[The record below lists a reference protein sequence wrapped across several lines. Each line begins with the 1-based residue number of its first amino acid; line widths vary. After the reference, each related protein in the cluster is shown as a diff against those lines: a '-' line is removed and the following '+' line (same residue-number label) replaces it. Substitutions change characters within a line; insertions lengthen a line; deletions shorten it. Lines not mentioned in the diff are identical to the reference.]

1 MELPFADVERL
12 FKSNEARLGD
22 LGLQGFARLA
32 NTATGT
38 QDYSQA
44 DVGWFGR
51 NVKQAST
58 GYDRWIDENMGGVK
72 DAAGSVGE
80 GLFGLFGQDRA
91 VGREA
96 GEQAVRGTL
105 DYVPLIAGSLLAPV
119 TGGASFLPGAAMSGA
134 LGAASAYEKTDSP
147 LQTIMAGAL
156 PFVGGKVGEVGARAA
171 ISGASKIPG
180 LGALGFKGGT
190 KVLTPATEAVGAME
204 HLIAKTFADRFA
216 GAVGSETML
225 NAATMVADSGIGLVE
240 DGELRNPFTM
250 ENILSNAIDPTLVFS
265 IGEFVQP
272 SVVATRAV
280 KTEAQKGRVLNAD
293 LQASAE
299 EQRQKATTP
308 VGRSYGEVETAY
320 LDLERDIKKKIV
332 DTKDN
337 DEKEF
342 LSGELVKLDKL
353 RQKFREDFEKPDA
366 NPGAFSPRNVFHK
379 TFEEAQAEYALRKA
393 GGETPPPLDELA
405 PEDLVNEVN
414 AQRAEVDEPPITNEV
429 MQSEVET
436 NLEDGDT
443 LEIAVEKATEVVKSK
458 TPSFSRQIE
467 TRISQ
472 MTEDKITDVD
482 QARNML
488 IEEYKVTDEKQLSTI
503 ENRLKRLGK
512 ASRKKL
518 TQEQKEAA
526 ASAGTDAP
534 NTGRPQT
541 KTEDQDAFDWLD
553 AQSKSKDP
561 NVQKEVEIFAKVRSE
576 SKSDIERPGVNT
588 DLINTYKEWQRLRDA
603 GELKYGKGKADI
615 PLKQQEVL
623 KRMLEAM
630 QKKRAK
636 VPTGMPLKQSVGSAI
651 NQSFEN
657 KQLAESYADRM
668 NLKDDG
674 FNYKAAV
681 RKGKHVVEATPKSTS
696 NTDEAGTDLP
706 PEFVVDLELLEKV
719 RTALSQAKPEQT
731 DSKGEPDVKVEKR
744 VEVSEDVEVPV
755 GKPEAMGLE
764 EKYKIDL
771 MQVESILIDLGETSG
786 TEWNE
791 MVRARELLESP
802 NQKERLQ
809 GVAMAVELAAAYDVT
824 YADYPADIKK
834 VGQEENDAALILF
847 VEKFQTMIKAKDV
860 SAEDA
865 ERIAKEFLQSLFVS
879 NSANILP
886 KLKPNALTMDNFLR
900 MEDGT
905 LFDPENVV
913 HLAMAT
919 PAQIE
924 LHRLKGTPDLQR
936 ALQQEQDQ
944 IRAKRQDD
952 LNDLLISLLSEEDVE
967 SDSYSRNLEAALT
980 MSAASRWGYKIKKT
994 GDGEEDF
1001 DVVLSEI
1008 SENNRTA
1015 VPVFDGKIGEYL
1027 MKAVESRSVRVQD
1040 AETRL
1045 KIAEEER
1052 FMDLDL
1058 FDEGTP
1064 EQHAWQR
1071 RTWEAEHTASLDGL
1085 KSQLKEAE
1093 KQRDTLTLK
1102 QAFSEGIKA
1111 GVIEKIKQNKNANL
1125 DGWKKWAQSDK
1136 LEDAK
1141 ALNAACA
1148 GTTWCT
1154 GDQVSTAKSH
1164 LSGGDFYTFYKD
1176 GKPEIAIRTEN
1187 GRMVEFVGATQD
1199 QKALDWHNKE
1209 GLRFFEEEKPEV
1221 TNTEGFFEDLKVDKA
1236 LERIAKGT
1244 ETAEDYLPFIQYN
1257 DEYSRLSV
1265 ALPDRNFA
1273 GHGSA
1278 VRPKALRDL
1287 ITSKVELNEDK
1298 VYQHFKDKKTA
1309 PDGTYTILPTFG
1321 RNDADDFDERWNRLA
1336 RDAETLGTITLSDG
1350 VANFPNLKS
1359 VHSLWGNT
1367 TAELWAPNLEQA
1379 HTIRVGGNVNLPK
1392 LQKASKLH
1400 LLTSELSDLP
1410 SLTDAYFI
1418 EAQFLVAPE
1427 LVAVDDVRV
1436 SSINAPMAYCNTLKI
1451 HTAYGEKSVVNS
1463 ADYVDVNGS
1472 AKVEITGPVKRVG
1485 THRNSLPT
1493 LIELTLPDYARPTV
1507 NAKAPTIVRGS
1518 EKVNIN
1524 SNATGEA
1531 GVLYFPDASDVGDIT
1546 DYIERGTIHQGN
1558 KVSVFSTML
1567 KEVHGGVDQKSP
1579 YVRDA
1584 LSLAGSSLAVGPAG
1598 NGRDLTA
1605 AWLQTELE
1613 PAYAAAYDQV
1623 LAMRS
1628 KTLSPKELI
1637 DRVLRRNGVS
1647 PDMIVAS
1654 HPMFQKLFTFF
1665 DLNDVTFRELMS
1677 DSVRGKATIAGPV
1690 RELLLSGK
1698 QLGDLTDVEKLRAVE
1713 YVAGHEIGHLVEQMA
1728 NSGKLLPSQQKAW
1741 TQFDQWSRTATP
1753 EELIEAQD
1761 LAMETLLPKEYQDN
1775 PVMKE
1780 SLKAINSP
1788 EEFRANL
1795 ISMFA
1800 LGQINSPDQMGLD
1813 LLPRPVSRALHVL
1826 SEVGRVVYNAMRSVL
1841 RALPEWRPN
1850 NSARAHVYN
1859 MSQMLL
1865 SMKQQLNDTKAF
1877 YEEGRKIVNVGP
1889 DAFNYR
1895 NYGGESIA
1903 PPEDTARSRLF
1914 DFAQDFVMHF
1924 DQLTQKNR
1932 HFKELGRTVH
1942 ASITEQK
1949 SMLKQVVGAITGEVD
1964 ASGNPQFASH
1974 NSKLAWERVVSS
1986 PLVNKTLGDWLRLQN
2001 VTKPEGTNKPGM
2013 SIKLDA
2019 LREVSP
2025 ELYQRVQKLSKGDRD
2040 AVVMMRDRFENGHR
2054 VFAEMFMNHSKSVGE
2069 TFVQS
2074 YLGAKMPEK
2083 WKEAPAMAHLLLE
2096 AVRTIGAVDP
2106 AQRAAGQELLAK
2118 VASQMDAQVF
2128 YKAFDLAKMAVTR
2141 EAEIQATMA
2150 MAQGFSSEVRTGKHF
2165 LRWLEPD
2172 GKRHGGQGFET
2183 IKALKAY
2190 EQKLVARGAT
2200 PIQVTSVE
2208 RGKPQMTEP
2217 EWMQAV
2223 AEIEEKN
2230 KAYLDALDLPDDVKK
2245 QMVGLLDIQGEF
2257 QAAFGKNKA
2266 AMPTKERKFAAGRDD
2281 LDMVASQIAY
2291 FSAGTKMIHGQ
2302 IMRNRLAYQFGNPEF
2317 KDPALVK
2324 DVSRLKNMLEN
2335 FAVPDTEMGTNI
2347 AAFNASYMLG
2357 MNLSTGMVEVA
2368 QPMFSFVPE
2377 LMNNGMSYLKSMK
2390 LIGKAQKEVTKFTL
2404 RHIPAKIGHKLDE
2417 AMPVNMRQDKDDNEL
2432 WENPEYSQFMKW
2444 AASRNA
2450 ISLTHM
2456 TDIVN
2461 DAETSGLVLG
2471 EISHTGKSKRSLGQR
2486 LLSPVQQYGRMSLK
2500 FYQNFTEFNARV
2512 GLIAGYELAKS
2523 QGHTGLKAYELAEE
2537 FARTVTFSGGKV
2549 NRPKNFSGR
2558 DPFYRTVGQA
2568 MYSLQGYTT
2577 GMLSMM
2583 ARYYAVG
2590 TAKNDM
2596 PGVTAQDKKNAR
2608 RALRTL
2614 LATQMFG
2621 AGAIGLP
2628 FAAAAIK
2635 MIEGITGL
2643 EFEREMREGLAGLLE
2658 QDEDEDGGL
2667 LADVFLHGGMNALSD
2682 RILPGSPDFGS
2693 RLAMGGIMGV
2703 NSYDG
2708 FSLSALAGPT
2718 GSVVENVVK
2727 GVTNL
2732 AQGDTA
2738 QAFED
2743 VAPVA
2748 WKKVINMIRNDGEF
2762 TDSSGN
2768 MLTESS
2774 SAEKFAYGV
2783 GFTPQRIAKLK
2794 HYSRLQRRS
2803 EELSLNREKRW
2814 HDQVTDLYF
2823 DNPGAA
2829 MALLQSRSASDPYF
2843 DYNGAVEKIAE
2854 RVERRTLPK
2863 DPRAEGSYR
2872 GTQGNE
2878 VLLRDLVGKT
2888 EPKET
2893 ERVLLRENVKQT
2905 LGGGYGPQNPVTQR
2919 QLSRA
2924 QLMDQVMERM
2934 PYMPRA
2940 SAAKMVDELLSR

>member
-1 MELPFADVERL
+1 MELPFADIEQL
-12 FKSNEARLGD
+12 FKKNEARLGD

-44 DVGWFGR
+44 DVGWLGR

-58 GYDRWIDENMGGVK
+58 AYDRWIDENMGGVK
-72 DAAGSVGE
+72 NAAGGVGE
-80 GLFGLFGQDRA
+80 GLFGFFGQDRA

-105 DYVPLIAGSLLAPV
+105 DYVPLIAGSLLAPL

-156 PFVGGKVGEVGARAA
+156 PFVGGKIGEVGARMA
-171 ISGASKIPG
+171 ISGASKVPG

-190 KVLTPATEAVGAME
+190 KVLTEATEHVGAME

-240 DGELRNPFTM
+240 DGEFRNPFTM
-250 ENILSNAIDPTLVFS
+250 ENFLANAIDPTLVFS
-265 IGEFVQP
+265 IGEFIQP

-293 LQASAE
+293 LQTSAE
-299 EQRQKATTP
+299 ELRQKATSP
-308 VGRSYGEVETAY
+308 VGKSYEEVETAY

-332 DTKDN
+332 DTKDK

-379 TFEEAQAEYALRKA
+379 TFEEAQAEYTLRKA

-429 MQSEVET
+429 MQSEVEAH
-436 NLEDGDT
+436 LEEGDT
-443 LEIAVEKATEVVKSK
+443 LEAAVEKATEVVKSK

-482 QARNML
+482 QARKML
-488 IEEYKVTDEKQLSTI
+488 IEEYKVTDEKQLTTI

-512 ASRKKL
+512 AKRVPL
-518 TQEQKEAA
+518 TPEQKEAA
-526 ASAGTDAP
+526 AKAGTDAP

-541 KTEDQDAFDWLD
+541 KTEDQDALDWLD
-553 AQSKSKDP
+553 AQSKSADP
-561 NVQKEVEIFAKVRSE
+561 NVQEEVKIFTRVRGA
-576 SKSDIERPGVNT
+576 SKSDVERPGVNT

-603 GELKYGKGKADI
+603 GELTYGKGKADN
-615 PLKQQEVL
+615 LTKQQVVL
-623 KRMLEAM
+623 ERMLNDM

-636 VPTGMPLKQSVGSAI
+636 VPTGMPMKQSVGSSI

-657 KQLAESYADRM
+657 KELAQGYADRM

-674 FNYKAAV
+674 FNYKPAV

-696 NTDEAGTDLP
+696 DYDQAGTDLP

-719 RTALSQAKPEQT
+719 RAALSQAKPEQT
-731 DSKGEPDVKVEKR
+731 DSKGEPDVKVEKA
-744 VEVSEDVEVPV
+744 VEISEDVEVPV

-764 EKYKIDL
+764 EKYKAGLDKVEDL
-771 MQVESILIDLGETSG
+771 SDDFDLGDLE
-786 TEWNE
+786 EA
-791 MVRARELLESP
+791 RALLESS
-802 NQKERLQ
+802 KAEDRAK
-809 GVAMAVELAAAYDVT
+809 GVKMAVELMDAHGIRFAEFPGTNKDVEYLELAKRPEKNIDELSKLLLEKAEEKGYSVRGFHGSPNKGFTRFKLGRSNEHDWSLSRGTAIHFGNRREMSEGYNTKGEQGYGDAVEGEIRQFFLPDNLLKVAVTKDSAWFELPDGTRLNESPRNYNIKDGIYPDIEIITHETRAYVESLGFDGLRAAWGNSEEYAVFDPKKIKLADVVT
-824 YADYPADIKK
+824 YDDF
-834 VGQEENDAALILF
+834 G
-847 VEKFQTMIKAKDV
+847 
-860 SAEDA
+860 
-865 ERIAKEFLQSLFVS
+865 
-879 NSANILP
+879 NIIPLS
-886 KLKPNALTMDNFLR
+886 MRF
-900 MEDGT
+900 
-905 LFDPENVV
+905 
-913 HLAMAT
+913 
-919 PAQIE
+919 
-924 LHRLKGTPDLQR
+924 
-936 ALQQEQDQ
+936 
-944 IRAKRQDD
+944 
-952 LNDLLISLLSEEDVE
+952 NDLTDDMRMYAE
-967 SDSYSRNLEAALT
+967 SY
-980 MSAASRWGYKIKKT
+980 
-994 GDGEEDF
+994 
-1001 DVVLSEI
+1001 
-1008 SENNRTA
+1008 
-1015 VPVFDGKIGEYL
+1015 
-1027 MKAVESRSVRVQD
+1027 
-1040 AETRL
+1040 
-1045 KIAEEER
+1045 
-1052 FMDLDL
+1052 DLHPSH
-1058 FDEGTP
+1058 G
-1064 EQHAWQR
+1064 
-1071 RTWEAEHTASLDGL
+1071 
-1085 KSQLKEAE
+1085 
-1093 KQRDTLTLK
+1093 
-1102 QAFSEGIKA
+1102 
-1111 GVIEKIKQNKNANL
+1111 NAI
-1125 DGWKKWAQSDK
+1125 
-1136 LEDAK
+1136 
-1141 ALNAACA
+1141 
-1148 GTTWCT
+1148 T
-1154 GDQVSTAKSH
+1154 
-1164 LSGGDFYTFYKD
+1164 
-1176 GKPEIAIRTEN
+1176 
-1187 GRMVEFVGATQD
+1187 
-1199 QKALDWHNKE
+1199 
-1209 GLRFFEEEKPEV
+1209 
-1221 TNTEGFFEDLKVDKA
+1221 
-1236 LERIAKGT
+1236 
-1244 ETAEDYLPFIQYN
+1244 
-1257 DEYSRLSV
+1257 
-1265 ALPDRNFA
+1265 
-1273 GHGSA
+1273 
-1278 VRPKALRDL
+1278 PKAL
-1287 ITSKVELNEDK
+1287 I
-1298 VYQHFKDKKTA
+1298 
-1309 PDGTYTILPTFG
+1309 
-1321 RNDADDFDERWNRLA
+1321 
-1336 RDAETLGTITLSDG
+1336 
-1350 VANFPNLKS
+1350 
-1359 VHSLWGNT
+1359 
-1367 TAELWAPNLEQA
+1367 EQ
-1379 HTIRVGGNVNLPK
+1379 
-1392 LQKASKLH
+1392 
-1400 LLTSELSDLP
+1400 
-1410 SLTDAYFI
+1410 
-1418 EAQFLVAPE
+1418 
-1427 LVAVDDVRV
+1427 
-1436 SSINAPMAYCNTLKI
+1436 
-1451 HTAYGEKSVVNS
+1451 
-1463 ADYVDVNGS
+1463 
-1472 AKVEITGPVKRVG
+1472 
-1485 THRNSLPT
+1485 
-1493 LIELTLPDYARPTV
+1493 
-1507 NAKAPTIVRGS
+1507 
-1518 EKVNIN
+1518 
-1524 SNATGEA
+1524 
-1531 GVLYFPDASDVGDIT
+1531 
-1546 DYIERGTIHQGN
+1546 
-1558 KVSVFSTML
+1558 
-1567 KEVHGGVDQKSP
+1567 
-1579 YVRDA
+1579 
-1584 LSLAGSSLAVGPAG
+1584 
-1598 NGRDLTA
+1598 
-1605 AWLQTELE
+1605 
-1613 PAYAAAYDQV
+1613 
-1623 LAMRS
+1623 
-1628 KTLSPKELI
+1628 
-1637 DRVLRRNGVS
+1637 VLRRNGVS

-1698 QLGDLTDVEKLRAVE
+1698 QLGDLTDAEKLRAVE

-1877 YEEGRKIVNVGP
+1877 YEEGRKIINVGP

-2001 VTKPEGTNKPGM
+2001 ITKPPGTNKPGM
-2013 SIKLDA
+2013 SIKLDD
-2019 LREVSP
+2019 LKTVSP

-2040 AVVMMRDRFENGHR
+2040 AVVLMRDRFENGHR

-2074 YLGAKMPEK
+2074 YLGAKMPDK
-2083 WKEAPAMAHLLLE
+2083 WKEAPAMSHLLLE

-2106 AQRAAGQELLAK
+2106 AQRAMGQELLAK

-2200 PIQVTSVE
+2200 PIQVTTVE

-2266 AMPTKERKFAAGRDD
+2266 AMPTKGRKFAAGRDD

-2417 AMPVNMRQDKDDNEL
+2417 AMPVNLRQGRDDNEL
-2432 WENPEYSQFMKW
+2432 WENPEYAQFMKW

-2486 LLSPVQQYGRMSLK
+2486 LLSPVQQYGRLSLK

-2643 EFEREMREGLAGLLE
+2643 EFEREMREGLAGLME
-2658 QDEDEDGGL
+2658 QDEEEDGGL

-2732 AQGDTA
+2732 AQGDSA

-2743 VAPVA
+2743 IAPVA

-2762 TDSSGN
+2762 TDASGN
-2768 MLTESS
+2768 MLTEGT
-2774 SAEKFAYGV
+2774 SAEKFAYSV

-2854 RVERRTLPK
+2854 RVERRSLPK
-2863 DPRAEGSYR
+2863 DPRSEGSYR

-2878 VLLRDLVGKT
+2878 TLIRDLVGKT
-2888 EPKET
+2888 QPRET
-2893 ERVLLRENVKQT
+2893 DRVILRENVKQT
-2905 LGGGYGPQNPVTQR
+2905 LGGGYAPQNPVTQR
-2919 QLSRA
+2919 QLTRA